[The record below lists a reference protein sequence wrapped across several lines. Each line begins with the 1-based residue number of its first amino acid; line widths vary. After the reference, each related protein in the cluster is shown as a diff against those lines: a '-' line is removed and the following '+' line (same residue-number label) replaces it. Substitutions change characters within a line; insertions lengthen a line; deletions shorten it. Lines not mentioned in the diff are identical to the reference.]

1 MPNESNSKSASH
13 IKDIAIS
20 VVVVTMCSLVG
31 MLIGYAMG
39 ASQPQREWS
48 MLYGVA
54 FIGSLS
60 SFYCLIK
67 VSQIVRVLN
76 DRQRDT
82 D

>member
-1 MPNESNSKSASH
+1 M
-13 IKDIAIS
+13 
-20 VVVVTMCSLVG
+20 LV
-31 MLIGYAMG
+31 GYAMG
-39 ASQPQREWS
+39 ASQTQREWS

-67 VSQIVRVLN
+67 VSQIARFLDV
-76 DRQRDT
+76 RQRDT